1 MGFVYVLLNPDS
13 PHQVKIGMT
22 RGAIDERAKQLHTT
36 GVARPFVVL
45 WAQRTGDPES
55 LEMAMHDELA
65 DFRVN
70 SKREFFRVAPQ
81 RAIEV
86 LLRLAAEAG
95 IPLMHAATDRDITE
109 RVRGQWGQLVDP
121 TLVSV
126 QITHSPSGTILT
138 ERRGSGTNQTIVKID
153 LDIIWDDDAPMFRDA
168 ANVDEA
174 ADLFSG
180 LNLNALM
187 ATTNLI
193 APDVIQAVSNAQTA
207 GADGDAIGRLIT
219 GMLASGQSRAMI
231 LAAIAAASDGLEKE

>member
-1 MGFVYVLLNPDS
+1 
-13 PHQVKIGMT
+13 
-22 RGAIDERAKQLHTT
+22 
-36 GVARPFVVL
+36 
-45 WAQRTGDPES
+45 
-55 LEMAMHDELA
+55 
-65 DFRVN
+65 
-70 SKREFFRVAPQ
+70 
-81 RAIEV
+81 
-86 LLRLAAEAG
+86 
-95 IPLMHAATDRDITE
+95 MHAATDRDITE